1 MKKLLLS
8 LSAMLLLAALVFTGI
23 YFTRFQSMATL
34 QKITDYSDGY
44 NLYRVDIRYRY
55 SLNDLLA
62 RGITDDQS
70 MVDAILEEALPLLP
84 VTIQAP
90 SFGCTAFAVVEQ
102 DGTACMGRNYD
113 FRYDTS
119 AMVVYCSPQDSYRS
133 VAFAALD
140 NIQANTPEQ
149 SLKTRLA
156 TLTAPFICL
165 DGMNEKG
172 VSIAVLTLDSEPVHQ
187 NTGKPTIATTLAI
200 RLVLDRAATTEE
212 AVQLLSSYDMFA
224 SSGRDYHFYITDAS
238 GDGRVVE
245 YDCEKETRPLVATP
259 MEAITNF
266 YGLYRDKV
274 LPNQRNGIYGH
285 GRERYDA
292 VMKVLEEQAEGY
304 TNDTVWDAL
313 KASSQEPNPV
323 DITSNTQWSIAY
335 NNTGLTAEIVIR
347 RHWDEIISYSLSQ
360 NDVTR

>member
-8 LSAMLLLAALVFTGI
+8 LSALLLLAALVFTGI
-23 YFTRFQSMATL
+23 YFTRFQSMAAL

-44 NLYRVDIRYRY
+44 NLYRMDIRYRY

-172 VSIAVLTLDSEPVHQ
+172 VSIAVLTLDSEPTYQ
-187 NTGKPTIATTLAI
+187 QTGKPTITPTLAI
-200 RLVLDRAATTEE
+200 RLVLDHAATTAE
-212 AVQLLSSYDMFA
+212 AVALLREYDMFA
-224 SSGRDYHFYITDAS
+224 SGGRDYHFYITDAS
-238 GDGRVVE
+238 D
-245 YDCEKETRPLVATP
+245 
-259 MEAITNF
+259 
-266 YGLYRDKV
+266 
-274 LPNQRNGIYGH
+274 
-285 GRERYDA
+285 
-292 VMKVLEEQAEGY
+292 
-304 TNDTVWDAL
+304 
-313 KASSQEPNPV
+313 SSQCQRSFFV
-323 DITSNTQWSIAY
+323 LFRA
-335 NNTGLTAEIVIR
+335 GR
-347 RHWDEIISYSLSQ
+347 
-360 NDVTR
+360 

>member
-1 MKKLLLS
+1 MKKLLLF
-8 LSAMLLLAALVFTGI
+8 LSALLLLAALVFTGI

-44 NLYRVDIRYRY
+44 NLYRMDIRYRY

-70 MVDAILEEALPLLP
+70 MVDAILEEALPMLP

-172 VSIAVLTLDSEPVHQ
+172 VSIAVLTLDSEPTYQHSHLGHPSG
-187 NTGKPTIATTLAI
+187 TG
-200 RLVLDRAATTEE
+200 
-212 AVQLLSSYDMFA
+212 S
-224 SSGRDYHFYITDAS
+224 
-238 GDGRVVE
+238 
-245 YDCEKETRPLVATP
+245 
-259 MEAITNF
+259 
-266 YGLYRDKV
+266 
-274 LPNQRNGIYGH
+274 
-285 GRERYDA
+285 
-292 VMKVLEEQAEGY
+292 
-304 TNDTVWDAL
+304 
-313 KASSQEPNPV
+313 
-323 DITSNTQWSIAY
+323 
-335 NNTGLTAEIVIR
+335 R
-347 RHWDEIISYSLSQ
+347 RHH
-360 NDVTR
+360 R

>member
-8 LSAMLLLAALVFTGI
+8 LSALLLLAALVFTGI
-23 YFTRFQSMATL
+23 YFTRFQSMAAL

-44 NLYRVDIRYRY
+44 NLYRMDIRYRY

-172 VSIAVLTLDSEPVHQ
+172 VSIAVLTLDSDPTYQ
-187 NTGKPTIATTLAI
+187 QTGKPMIATTLAI
-200 RLVLDRAATTEE
+200 RLVLDRAATTAE
-212 AVQLLSSYDMFA
+212 AVELLSKYDMFA
-224 SSGRDYHFYITDAS
+224 SSGRDYHFYITDAT

-245 YDCEKETRPLVATP
+245 YDCESETRELVALP
-259 MEAITNF
+259 INAITNF
-266 YGLYRDKV
+266 YGIYKDKV
-274 LPNQRNGIYGH
+274 LPNQKNGIYGH

-292 VMKVLEEQAEGY
+292 VLEVFDQQKDSPS
-304 TNDTVWDAL
+304 NDTVWAAL
-313 KASSQEPNPV
+313 KAASQEPNPES
-323 DITSNTQWSIAY
+323 ITSNTQWSIAY
-335 NNTGLTAEIVIR
+335 NNTDLTAEIIIR
-347 RHWDEIISYSLSQ
+347 RHWEDMTRYSL
-360 NDVTR
+360 TAGAAK

>member
-1 MKKLLLS
+1 MTPEVCYGKS
-8 LSAMLLLAALVFTGI
+8 FCSPLSALLLLAALVFTGI
-23 YFTRFQSMATL
+23 YFTRFQSMAAL

-44 NLYRVDIRYRY
+44 NLYRMDIRYRY

-165 DGMNEKG
+165 DGMNERG
-172 VSIAVLTLDSEPVHQ
+172 CLLLCSPWIANPPTSRPV
-187 NTGKPTIATTLAI
+187 NPPSLPPWPS
-200 RLVLDRAATTEE
+200 VW
-212 AVQLLSSYDMFA
+212 YW
-224 SSGRDYHFYITDAS
+224 ITPPP
-238 GDGRVVE
+238 
-245 YDCEKETRPLVATP
+245 PL
-259 MEAITNF
+259 
-266 YGLYRDKV
+266 K
-274 LPNQRNGIYGH
+274 Q
-285 GRERYDA
+285 
-292 VMKVLEEQAEGY
+292 
-304 TNDTVWDAL
+304 
-313 KASSQEPNPV
+313 
-323 DITSNTQWSIAY
+323 
-335 NNTGLTAEIVIR
+335 
-347 RHWDEIISYSLSQ
+347 
-360 NDVTR
+360 